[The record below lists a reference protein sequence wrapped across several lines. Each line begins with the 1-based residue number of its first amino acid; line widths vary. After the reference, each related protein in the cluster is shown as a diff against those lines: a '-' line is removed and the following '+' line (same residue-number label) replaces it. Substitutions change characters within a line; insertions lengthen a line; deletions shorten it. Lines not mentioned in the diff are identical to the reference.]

1 MSSDQPTTGPGAG
14 ISGQFEVVTEVVRV
28 QSGDRL
34 TLTKHLF
41 TFRDGLLVSVSE
53 PRESETDRCTAEE
66 FVNRFGLKLA
76 EETQVEV
83 AETPQ
88 QTGPGTELMD
98 SEIWHWLAVAL
109 IAGLAVEGLV
119 ANRTAA

>member
-1 MSSDQPTTGPGAG
+1 MPADTVPRIEPKDRYTLVVNSS
-14 ISGQFEVVTEVVRV
+14 
-28 QSGDRL
+28 
-34 TLTKHLF
+34 
-41 TFRDGLLVSVSE
+41 

-109 IAGLAVEGLV
+109 
-119 ANRTAA
+119 